1 MSHLTETHP
10 QDAEHD
16 ERPIRAGV
24 YSHVRDADRA
34 VSNLL
39 AAGFTTQEISVMCSD
54 EAIERHFQQF
64 EHEQPAGTH
73 TPASAAIG
81 TVVGAAV
88 GGLVAVTGLITTG
101 GAAVLA
107 AGAVATW
114 AGGIVGG
121 FVGAMMTRGVEKSLA
136 NFYDQAL
143 TAGKILVAVHDEGE
157 HATSR
162 LAQAEKILV
171 DAGSEPITLPE
182 G

>member
-1 MSHLTETHP
+1 MTRPIEAHAGDSHNP
-10 QDAEHD
+10 A
-16 ERPIRAGV
+16 RPIRAGV
-24 YSHVRDADRA
+24 YSHVENADRA
-34 VSNLL
+34 VANLL
-39 AAGFTTQEISVMCSD
+39 AAGFARDEISVMCSN

-64 EHEQPAGTH
+64 NHEQPAGTH

-81 TVVGAAV
+81 TAVGAAI
-88 GGLVAVTGLITTG
+88 GGLAAVTGLITTG

-121 FVGAMMTRGVEKSLA
+121 FLGAMMTRGVEKELA

-143 TAGKILVAVHDEGE
+143 TQGKILVAVHDERADAAE
-157 HATSR
+157 RLSR
-162 LAQAEKILV
+162 AEKILI
-171 DAGSEPITLPE
+171 DAGAEPLPLVE

>member
-1 MSHLTETHP
+1 MVHAVETNP
-10 QDAEHD
+10 SETKHD

-24 YSHVRDADRA
+24 YSRVENADRA
-34 VSNLL
+34 VADLL
-39 AAGFTTQEISVMCSD
+39 AAGFAHNEISVLCSN
-54 EAIERHFQQF
+54 EAIERHFSEF
-64 EHEQPAGTH
+64 EHEKPAGSY

-101 GAAVLA
+101 GAAVMA

-121 FVGAMMTRGVEKSLA
+121 FVGAMMTRGVETELA

-143 TAGKILVAVHDEGE
+143 TQGKILVAVHDESTN
-157 HATSR
+157 ASVR
-162 LAQAEKILV
+162 LAKAERILV
-171 DAGSEPITLPE
+171 DAGAEPLPLPK

>member
-1 MSHLTETHP
+1 
-10 QDAEHD
+10 
-16 ERPIRAGV
+16 
-24 YSHVRDADRA
+24 
-34 VSNLL
+34 
-39 AAGFTTQEISVMCSD
+39 MCSN
-54 EAIERHFQQF
+54 EAIERHFSEF
-64 EHEQPAGTH
+64 DHEKPAGTY

-101 GAAVLA
+101 GAAVMA

-121 FVGAMMTRGVEKSLA
+121 FVGAMMTRGVEKELA

-143 TAGKILVAVHDEGE
+143 TQGKILVAVHDEGAKAPE
-157 HATSR
+157 R
-162 LAQAEKILV
+162 LAKAERILV
-171 DAGSEPITLPE
+171 DAGAEPLQLRE